1 MGNNNGG
8 GGFVLGLFI
17 GAVIGGAVG
26 LLLAPKPGAQTR
38 AELVEMGGA
47 WRTRADEMAAQ
58 MAAEMRSRGIPDI
71 GAVGDR
77 VGPAVDSLRERGS
90 STLGAVRDAGTE
102 AVASAR
108 QGVGAVRT
116 KISAGSGTA
125 SSGTDQC
132 EEGTA

>member
-8 GGFVLGLFI
+8 GGFVLGLFV
-17 GAVIGGAVG
+17 GAVIGGMAG

-38 AELVEMGGA
+38 AELMEMGDA
-47 WRTRADEMAAQ
+47 WRTRADEIAAQ
-58 MAAEMRSRGIPDI
+58 MAAEMRTRGVPDLS
-71 GAVGDR
+71 AVGDR

-90 STLGAVRDAGTE
+90 TTLGAVREAGTG

-116 KISAGSGTA
+116 KMTTGSD
-125 SSGTDQC
+125 SDQT